1 MVEAS
6 GSYEPK
12 AVHCLLWEDEAALLQ
27 FGFTQ
32 RSEEPVSRRTVMSWP
47 GVPIS
52 TGESV

>member
-1 MVEAS
+1 M
-6 GSYEPK
+6 
-12 AVHCLLWEDEAALLQ
+12 LQ

-52 TGESV
+52 TGVCEYQELHGDEIRGSMRCDVLWVA